1 MGDSVNVGDDLNDSL
16 ASALALAAATRD
28 KCSTDI
34 AIVTGKVSEK
44 SFSLVIA
51 VPEGEWGQTVTF
63 KGEYAQQD
71 RATLITTLAADMLR
85 RYMTSQAMFPN
96 YGVFIRNKEIF
107 IPRAMIAD

>member
-44 SFSLVIA
+44 VVVIA

-71 RATLITTLAADMLR
+71 RSTLITTLAADMIR
-85 RYMTSQAMFPN
+85 RYLTSQVMFPD

-107 IPRAMIAD
+107 IPRTMIAD